1 MTEDKIREA
10 YLLAKKK
17 RRDMG
22 EENKGAF
29 GLWLFTE
36 GYLAM
41 LNSLVPRY
49 HIAANEMMYQL
60 PEGVSRNE

>member
-1 MTEDKIREA
+1 MTEDKIRDA
-10 YLLAKKK
+10 YNNLIYSNQEFDTPGNYVFFK
-17 RRDMG
+17 R
-22 EENKGAF
+22 
-29 GLWLFTE
+29 

>member
-10 YLLAKKK
+10 WDIYHSEFESDHDDFCSFRA
-17 RRDMG
+17 
-22 EENKGAF
+22 
-29 GLWLFTE
+29 